1 MTLEEIREAIKGSK
15 KLPKC
20 VAVYDKLFKLIKD
33 GEFDEAGKLPT
44 EPELAKIMEVSRM
57 TLRQALALLQE
68 DGVIKNYHG
77 RGNFI
82 TQPQNRY
89 GKGLETLKHP
99 VYSALDLAI
108 DEVEIEFRIEPP
120 TDYTTKVLGRKSPV
134 VVFVDRWYKSKGEG
148 VAYTLSFIP
157 IETVTEEK
165 IDLSDKN
172 ALLKFLEETSYQKA
186 RHSTININFSVA
198 GNFTSMK
205 YTIAKNSKSWLL
217 EEKVFTKGDFPL
229 VHHKHYLPME
239 NSHICIERK

>member
-1 MTLEEIREAIKGSK
+1 MTLEEIRKAIKGSK

-20 VAVYDKLFKLIKD
+20 VAVYDRLFKLIKD
-33 GEFDEAGKLPT
+33 GEFDESGKLPT
-44 EPELAKIMEVSRM
+44 EPELAKMMEVSRM

-68 DGVIKNYHG
+68 DGIIKNYHG
-77 RGNFI
+77 KGNFI
-82 TQPQNRY
+82 TQPQSCY
-89 GKGLETLKHP
+89 AKGLETLQHP
-99 VYSALDLAI
+99 IYSALDVEV

-120 TDYTTKVLGRKSPV
+120 SDYTAKVLGRKSPV

-157 IETVTEEK
+157 IETITEEN
-165 IDLSDKN
+165 IDLADKN
-172 ALLKFLEETSYQKA
+172 SLLKFLEETSYQKA
-186 RHSTININFSVA
+186 KHSTLNINFSVA

-217 EEKVFTKGDFPL
+217 DEGVYIKSEYPL

-239 NSHICIERK
+239 NSHISIERK

>member
-77 RGNFI
+77 
-82 TQPQNRY
+82 
-89 GKGLETLKHP
+89 KGLETLKHP
-99 VYSALDLAI
+99 VYSALDLAV

-157 IETVTEEK
+157 IETITEEK

>member
-33 GEFDEAGKLPT
+33 GEFDDTGKLPT
-44 EPELAKIMEVSRM
+44 EPELAKIMGVSRM

-68 DGVIKNYHG
+68 DGVIKNMHG
-77 RGNFI
+77 KGNFI

-89 GKGLETLKHP
+89 GKGLETLQHP
-99 VYSALDLAI
+99 VYAALNSEI
-108 DEVEIEFRIEPP
+108 DEIELEFRIEPP
-120 TDYTTKVLGRKSPV
+120 SDYTTKVLGRKSTA
-134 VVFVDRWYKSKGEG
+134 VVFVDRWFKSKGKG

-165 IDLSDKN
+165 IDLADKN
-172 ALLKFLEETSYQKA
+172 SILKFLEETSYQRAK
-186 RHSTININFSVA
+186 HSTIKINFSVA

-205 YTIAKNSKSWLL
+205 YTIAKNGKSWLL
-217 EEKVFTKGDFPL
+217 EEKVYIKADFPL

-239 NSHICIERK
+239 NTHLNIERK

>member
-20 VAVYDKLFKLIKD
+20 VAVYDRLFKLIKD
-33 GEFDEAGKLPT
+33 GEFDESGKLPT
-44 EPELAKIMEVSRM
+44 EPELAKMMEVSRM

-68 DGVIKNYHG
+68 DGIIKNYHG
-77 RGNFI
+77 KGNFI
-82 TQPQNRY
+82 TQPQSRY
-89 GKGLETLKHP
+89 GKGLETLQHP
-99 VYSALDLAI
+99 IYSALDVEV

-120 TDYTTKVLGRKSPV
+120 SDYTTKVLGRKSPV
-134 VVFVDRWYKSKGEG
+134 VIFVDRWYKSKGEG

-157 IETVTEEK
+157 IETITEEK
-165 IDLSDKN
+165 IDLADKN
-172 ALLKFLEETSYQKA
+172 SLLKFLEETSYQKA
-186 RHSTININFSVA
+186 KHSTININFSVA

-217 EEKVFTKGDFPL
+217 DEGVYIKAEYPL

-239 NSHICIERK
+239 NSHISIERK